1 MSWTINAKVFSA
13 DGSTAN
19 SVLYAGPAQTLS
31 VKDNLKLARTAPK
44 PTSVFSG
51 VARTQIKQ
59 TRTLTLTGALT
70 PTHEG
75 IIDCTVSIPVGFT
88 GADVDSLVND
98 FAAAVAHANF
108 KTIVKNQLLTY

>member
-1 MSWTINAKVFSA
+1 MSWTFNTKVFTA

-19 SVLYAGPAQTLS
+19 SVLYAGPAQTVSL
-31 VKDNLKLARTAPK
+31 KDSLKLARTAPK

-51 VARTQIKQ
+51 VARTQVKQ

-70 PTHEG
+70 PSHEA
-75 IIDCTVSIPVGFT
+75 IIDCTVSIPVGYA
-88 GADVDSLVND
+88 GADVDALVND